1 MAVSGG
7 DNDDASKQDLF
18 HLIKRFG
25 AFVTFKIGHLFSL
38 VFLSLSLSTF
48 FQLLIILLD
57 LIHDIKLLLLLFFVI
72 YDWFYFHCFV

>member
-1 MAVSGG
+1 VSGG

-38 VFLSLSLSTF
+38 VFLSPSLSLPF
-48 FQLLIILLD
+48 FN
-57 LIHDIKLLLLLFFVI
+57 
-72 YDWFYFHCFV
+72 Y